1 MRCLLDTAIL
11 VFAIEAPEKLSKRAA
26 SVLQSPENLIEISAI
41 SLAEIGIKFAGGKL
55 RILPDR
61 LKLAIEDMS
70 LRVLPFTS
78 AHAFELFSLPLH
90 HRDPFDRQLIA
101 QALAEDV
108 PIVTPDAE
116 FERYKDLEIIW

>member
-1 MRCLLDTAIL
+1 M
-11 VFAIEAPEKLSKRAA
+11 FAIEAPEKLSKRAA